1 MQIAAPPERVYEHFV
16 RPELLVRW
24 MGQFARV
31 EARPGGLFA
40 LDINGILIRG
50 RYVNLDPPR
59 LIEIAWGEA
68 GNAEMPPGA
77 TSLVVRFEADGDG
90 TLVHLEHRGLT
101 PAEAINH
108 AGGWPHYLARLAALA
123 SGGEPGPDAFA
134 DGWERAVPGSAS

>member
-1 MQIAAPPERVYEHFV
+1 
-16 RPELLVRW
+16 

-31 EARPGGLFA
+31 EPRPGGLFA

-50 RYVNLDPPR
+50 QYVNLDPPR

-77 TSLVVRFEADGDG
+77 TSLVVRLEADGDG

-108 AGGWPHYLARLAALA
+108 AMGWPHYLARLAMLA
-123 SGGEPGPDAFA
+123 SDGEPGPDPFA
-134 DGWERAVPGSAS
+134 DGWERAAPGDVSST